1 VDYEKTFVKD
11 GLISKDQYADWCVPP
26 ENPKLI
32 HSQDPTR
39 VTDKTLIATSYYY
52 ELLRQMSRYARILD
66 KPTDAAEFDRLSA
79 RVKDVFQRRFFKLES
94 RMYDNG
100 TQTSSILPLYFGMVP
115 EDFRSAVVETLVRN
129 IVQKSD
135 GHVGTG
141 LVGAQWLMRTLS
153 DNGQADLAYKI
164 AAQKTYPGWGYMVEQ
179 GATTVWELWNGNTA
193 DPAMNSGNHVMQIGD
208 LAVWMYEYLAGIRA
222 DPEKPG
228 FRHAIIR
235 PYPAGDLTFVSGTH
249 KTMYG
254 ALNSSWKRDK
264 GQFTLDVTVPANTTA
279 TIWVPAKD
287 GAAVTESGRKAAE
300 GKGVKF
306 VRSEGGSAV
315 FEVESGVYSFRSGV

>member
-1 VDYEKTFVKD
+1 
-11 GLISKDQYADWCVPP
+11 
-26 ENPKLI
+26 
-32 HSQDPTR
+32 
-39 VTDKTLIATSYYY
+39 
-52 ELLRQMSRYARILD
+52 
-66 KPTDAAEFDRLSA
+66 
-79 RVKDVFQRRFFKLES
+79 
-94 RMYDNG
+94 MYDNG
-100 TQTSSILPLYFGMVP
+100 TQTSSVLPLYFGMVP
-115 EDFRSAVVETLVRN
+115 EDFRPAVVQTLVRN
-129 IVQKSD
+129 IEQKSD

-164 AAQKTYPGWGYMVEQ
+164 ATQKTYPGWGYMVEQ

-208 LAVWMYEYLAGIRA
+208 LAVWMYEYLAGIRT

-235 PYPAGDLTFVSGTH
+235 PYPAGDLTFVKATH

-254 ALNSSWKRDK
+254 ALNSSWKRGK

-279 TIWVPAKD
+279 TVWVPAKD
-287 GAAVTESGRKAAE
+287 AAAVTESGRAISSAR
-300 GKGVKF
+300 GVKLL
-306 VRSEGGSAV
+306 REEHGGGI
-315 FEVESGVYSFRSGV
+315 FEVESGVYSFRAAL

>member
-1 VDYEKTFVKD
+1 MKKWIDYEKTFVKD

-32 HSQDPTR
+32 HSQDPAR

-79 RVKDVFQRRFFKLES
+79 AVKDVFQRRFFKLES
-94 RMYDNG
+94 SMYDNG

-115 EDFRSAVVETLVRN
+115 EDFRPAVVETLVRN
-129 IVQKSD
+129 IEQKSD

-164 AAQKTYPGWGYMVEQ
+164 ATQKTYPGLGLHGGAGRDHGVGTVERQ
-179 GATTVWELWNGNTA
+179 YGGPGDELRQPRDA
-193 DPAMNSGNHVMQIGD
+193 DRRPGGVDVRVPGGHPHGPRKAGLPA
-208 LAVWMYEYLAGIRA
+208 
-222 DPEKPG
+222 
-228 FRHAIIR
+228 RHH
-235 PYPAGDLTFVSGTH
+235 PAVSGGRPDFRQRRRT
-249 KTMYG
+249 
-254 ALNSSWKRDK
+254 RRC
-264 GQFTLDVTVPANTTA
+264 
-279 TIWVPAKD
+279 
-287 GAAVTESGRKAAE
+287 TER
-300 GKGVKF
+300 
-306 VRSEGGSAV
+306 
-315 FEVESGVYSFRSGV
+315 